1 MRIDTDGCS
10 GMRSLSACEG
20 KKLIRGSRRN
30 GNRWRGRIESNS
42 AAAATTRDESHPRS
56 WHKPR
61 RRKRRRGNKKTTA
74 VAGPRY
80 SYYTDIMCTLITPT
94 LCVMRCDLC
103 HFGVPIP
110 AYDISREDPREP
122 SPFSFLLNHVSSHV
136 PSSA

>member
-1 MRIDTDGCS
+1 ME
-10 GMRSLSACEG
+10 MLEG
-20 KKLIRGSRRN
+20 EGAF
-30 GNRWRGRIESNS
+30 EA

-61 RRKRRRGNKKTTA
+61 RRKRRRGNKKTAA

-94 LCVMRCDLC
+94 LCVMHCDPC

-110 AYDISREDPREP
+110 RARSERESLSSFFFP
-122 SPFSFLLNHVSSHV
+122 S
-136 PSSA
+136 